1 MMEGGGQLL
10 RMAVTYSAVMG
21 IPIRVRR
28 IRGGRSPPGLKA
40 QHLTA
45 VKAVAEICRG
55 EVEGLRIGS
64 TEIEFKPGRARG
76 GSYSFDIGTA
86 GSISL
91 LLQCVAPVA
100 AFADSTVELRI
111 RGGTA
116 VKWAPPTMTM
126 REVVWRALRAM
137 GFRGEIN
144 ILREGFYPKGGGVVD
159 AFIEPILKL
168 RAIQTDGPGR
178 VELIRGIS
186 VCGKLPSHVAER
198 QAKSAIETLRGSGLE
213 AEIERRVLSGREQPL
228 SPGSYIT
235 LWVERAERPCYLG
248 ADSLGE
254 RGKKAEIVGLEA
266 AESLIEQLKT
276 GMAIDLHTADNLI
289 LWCSLAEGESTF
301 TTSRLTLHTATAM
314 ELAKIITGVKFKVE
328 GQLNKPAKISCRG
341 IGLKNPNL

>member
-10 RMAVTYSAVMG
+10 RMAVTYSAVME
-21 IPIRVRR
+21 IPIRVKR
-28 IRGGRSPPGLKA
+28 IRSGRSPPGLKA

-55 EVEGLRIGS
+55 EVKGLRIGS

-76 GSYSFDIGTA
+76 GSYSLDIGTA

-126 REVVWRALRAM
+126 REVVWRALRTM
-137 GFRGEIN
+137 DFRGELN
-144 ILREGFYPKGGGVVD
+144 IVREGFYPRGGGIVD
-159 AFIEPILKL
+159 ALIEPILKL
-168 RAIQTDGPGR
+168 NPLQTDGPGR
-178 VELIRGIS
+178 VELVRGIS
-186 VCGKLPSHVAER
+186 ICGRLPGHVAER
-198 QAKSAIETLRGSGLE
+198 QAKSAIEALRKAGLE
-213 AEIERRVLSGREQPL
+213 AEIERRILRGHEQPL

-235 LWVERAERPCYLG
+235 LWVEKAEAPCYLG

-254 RGKKAEIVGLEA
+254 RGKRAEKVGLEA

-276 GMAIDLHTADNLI
+276 GRAIDLHTADNLI

-301 TTSRLTLHTATAM
+301 TTSRLTLHTATAI
-314 ELAKIITGVKFKVE
+314 ELAKIITGVEFKVE
-328 GQLNKPAKISCRG
+328 GQLDKPARISCKG

>member
-55 EVEGLRIGS
+55 DVKGLRIGS
-64 TEIEFKPGRARG
+64 TEIEFKPGSARG
-76 GSYSFDIGTA
+76 GFYSFDIGTA

-100 AFADSTVELRI
+100 AFADSTVELRV

-137 GFRGEIN
+137 GFRGELR
-144 ILREGFYPKGGGVVD
+144 ILREGFYPKGGGIVD
-159 AFIEPILKL
+159 ALIEPVFRLTPLKVEN
-168 RAIQTDGPGR
+168 PGR
-178 VELIRGIS
+178 VELIRGVS
-186 VCGKLPSHVAER
+186 VCGRLPSHVAGR
-198 QAKSAIETLRGSGLE
+198 QAKSALQALREAGFE
-213 AEIERRVLSGREQPL
+213 AEIEWRILSGREQPL

-235 LWVERAERPCYLG
+235 LWAEAENPCYLG
-248 ADSLGE
+248 ADALGE
-254 RGKKAEIVGLEA
+254 RGKKAERVGLEA
-266 AESLIEQLKT
+266 AESLMEQLRT
-276 GMAIDLHTADNLI
+276 GMAVDLHTADNLI

-314 ELAKIITGVKFKVE
+314 ELARIITGVEFRVE
-328 GQLNKPAKISCRG
+328 GELGEPARISCRG
-341 IGLKNPNL
+341 VGLRNPHL